1 MQDFNDIFKEVSNKN
16 NVLKKILLMKDL
28 KQIIKKI
35 FDKYGFTSVEVVNVD
50 LKTSTLFLYIENN
63 YIKQEII
70 FKKKKILRDIN
81 NKLKYDKIINI
92 KFSGG
97 VD

>member
-1 MQDFNDIFKEVSNKN
+1 MKDFNDIFREISHKD
-16 NVLKKILLMKDL
+16 NVLKKVLMIKDL
-28 KQIIKKI
+28 KQIIKNV

-70 FKKKKILRDIN
+70 FKKKKILKDIN
-81 NKLKYDKIINI
+81 DKLEYDKIINI